1 MSDRRYSEQDADI
14 DLGGL
19 VGAIWRRRM
28 LVLLSTVALG
38 GAAFGVSSVVSPRYQ
53 AETRILIETRNPSL
67 ASQQSQQQTP
77 EPILDEAGVASQV
90 ALLQSNDLIKQVA
103 RELNLSDLKE
113 FDPSANPDPV
123 TSVMVLTGL
132 TKNPL
137 DVPPD
142 ERVLKEF
149 YKKLQVY
156 QVEKSRVI
164 AIQFSSKDPKLAARV
179 PTEMARVY
187 LALQSGAKLDTT
199 NDTAKW
205 LEPEIANLREKVRD
219 AEAKVAEY
227 RSSSD
232 IFRTGELNTFAET
245 QLTDISLE
253 LARVRGERANAEARA
268 QSVRAGLKAG
278 RNTDSLAEVVA
289 SPMIQR
295 LKETQSGIEGQIAD
309 LSTSLLDGHPR
320 LKGLRSQLLGISEQ
334 IRRETRRIL
343 ASLESEASVSR
354 DREKQLIGQLESL
367 KADTAVTEERQVGL
381 KALEREATAQ
391 RQLLETYLARYRE
404 AVSRRDINSTP
415 ADGRVISNATT
426 PAEPYFPKVLPITIV
441 AALAGFI
448 LSAVFVMLSEL
459 FSGRAIRYSEPELD
473 DEQMDEA
480 PAVPAAAA
488 APVETVAD
496 EVGVEDVDM
505 DEDPAPMPAP
515 ALSSVDAAED
525 GAMTGAASLLS
536 LELDAQSLETSHEP
550 AVEHAVDAEFSINAV
565 ARHLVDTD
573 VNVAVAISLSGDI
586 GSTSTVI
593 LARTVAEMGRKTIL
607 IDMTGSALPTR
618 LMAENAHQ
626 PGITDLLC
634 GEASIADT
642 IHGDRLSDAHL
653 LPHGNANAKRAMR
666 AAERLGMIVDSLA
679 NAYDIVIVE
688 CGPANVE
695 GVKRLARNGQAEIIL
710 SAAEASHEEIEAT
723 ATSFIDAG
731 YDDVV
736 LLFGDNKP
744 VPPNSGRS
752 KAA

>member
-1 MSDRRYSEQDADI
+1 MSDRRYSDQDADI

-19 VGAIWRRRM
+19 VGAIWRRRL
-28 LVLLSTVALG
+28 LVLLSTVVIG
-38 GAAFGVSSVVSPRYQ
+38 GAAFGISSVVSPRYQ
-53 AETRILIETRNPSL
+53 AETRILIETRNPTL
-67 ASQQSQQQTP
+67 TTQQNQQMTP
-77 EPILDEAGVASQV
+77 EPILDEAGITSQV

-103 RELNLSDLKE
+103 KELKLSDLAE
-113 FDPSANPDPV
+113 FDPNANPDPI

-132 TKNPL
+132 MKNPL
-137 DVPPD
+137 DVPPE

-164 AIQFSSKDPKLAARV
+164 AIQFASKDPKLAARV
-179 PTEMARVY
+179 PTEMAKVY

-199 NDTAKW
+199 SDTAKW
-205 LEPEIANLREKVRD
+205 LEPEIANLREKVKD

-232 IFRTGELNTFAET
+232 IYKTGELNTFAET

-268 QSVRAGLKAG
+268 QSVRAALKAG
-278 RNTDSLAEVVA
+278 RNGDSIAEVVA

-295 LKETQSGIEGQIAD
+295 LKETQSNIEGQIAD
-309 LSTSLLDGHPR
+309 LTTSLLDGHPR
-320 LKGLRSQLLGISEQ
+320 LKGLRSQLTGISEQ
-334 IRRETRRIL
+334 IRRETRKVL

-354 DREKQLIGQLESL
+354 DREKQLIGQLDNL

-381 KALEREATAQ
+381 KALEREAAAQ

-404 AVSRRDINSTP
+404 AVSRQDMNATP
-415 ADGRVISNATT
+415 ADGRIISNATV

-448 LSAVFVMLSEL
+448 LSSVFVMLSEL
-459 FSGRAIRYSEPELD
+459 FSGRAIRYSEPEAED
-473 DEQMDEA
+473 DEIVEA
-480 PAVPAAAA
+480 PPARAVAAAA
-488 APVETVAD
+488 KAAPEPVVVAY
-496 EVGVEDVDM
+496 EDV
-505 DEDPAPMPAP
+505 PP
-515 ALSSVDAAED
+515 VAEPV
-525 GAMTGAASLLS
+525 AVSEEKAKTKASSLLS
-536 LELDAQSLETSHEP
+536 LELDAPKLTASMEE
-550 AVEHAVDAEFSINAV
+550 AADDFIDDEFSVNAV
-565 ARHLVDTD
+565 ARHLIDTD
-573 VNVAVAISLSGDI
+573 VNVAIAVSLSGDI

-593 LARTVAEMGRKTIL
+593 LARTIAEMGRKTIL

-618 LMAENAHQ
+618 LMAEYVSQ

-634 GEASIADT
+634 GEAAIADT
-642 IHGDRLSDAHL
+642 IHGDRLSDAHV

-695 GVKRLARNGQAEIIL
+695 GVKRLARNGQAEIVL
-710 SAAEASHEEIEAT
+710 SAADASHEDIESA
-723 ATSFIDAG
+723 ANAFIEAG

-736 LLFGDNKP
+736 LLFGNNKP
-744 VPPNSGRS
+744 VPPSSGRE
-752 KAA
+752 AA

>member
-1 MSDRRYSEQDADI
+1 MSDRRYGEQDADI

-28 LVLLSTVALG
+28 LVLLSTVVMG
-38 GAAFGVSSVVSPRYQ
+38 GAAFGISSVVAPRYQ

-67 ASQQSQQQTP
+67 SSAQNQPLVP

-90 ALLQSNDLIKQVA
+90 ALLQSTDLIKQVA
-103 RELNLSDLKE
+103 KELKLGGLPE
-113 FDPSANPDPV
+113 FDPSANPDPI
-123 TSVMVLTGL
+123 TSVLVLTGL
-132 TKNPL
+132 MKNPL
-137 DVPPD
+137 DVPPE

-149 YKKLQVY
+149 NKKLQVY

-164 AIQFSSKDPKLAARV
+164 AIQFSSKDPQLSAKV
-179 PTEMARVY
+179 PTEMAKVY

-199 NDTAKW
+199 SDTAKW

-227 RSSSD
+227 RASSD
-232 IFRTGELNTFAET
+232 IYRTGEQNTFAET
-245 QLTDISLE
+245 QLNDISLE

-268 QSVRAGLKAG
+268 ESVRAALKAG
-278 RNTDSLAEVVA
+278 RNADTLAEVVA

-309 LSTSLLDGHPR
+309 LSTTLLDGHPR
-320 LKGLRSQLLGISEQ
+320 LKGLRSQLSGIGEQ
-334 IRRETRRIL
+334 IRRETRKIL
-343 ASLESEASVSR
+343 ASLESEARVAR
-354 DREKQLIGQLESL
+354 EREKQLIQQLDTL

-381 KALEREATAQ
+381 KALEREAAAQ

-404 AVSRRDINSTP
+404 AVSRQDMNATP
-415 ADGRVISNATT
+415 ADARIISNATT
-426 PAEPYFPKVLPITIV
+426 PSEPYFPKVLPITVV

-459 FSGRAIRYSEPELD
+459 FSGRAIRYSEPKAEEDVVREVPAPRAAVLEEDRTAPVLD
-473 DEQMDEA
+473 NEDVAEPNA
-480 PAVPAAAA
+480 TAVPAPAA
-488 APVETVAD
+488 D
-496 EVGVEDVDM
+496 
-505 DEDPAPMPAP
+505 AP
-515 ALSSVDAAED
+515 AR
-525 GAMTGAASLLS
+525 TRTASLLS
-536 LELDAQSLETSHEP
+536 LELEDAAP
-550 AVEHAVDAEFSINAV
+550 DAEMLDAAEDFIDQEFSVNAV
-565 ARHLVDTD
+565 ARHLVDTE
-573 VNVAVAISLSGDI
+573 VNVAVAVSLSGDA

-618 LMAENAHQ
+618 LMAENVHQ

-642 IHGDRLSDAHL
+642 IHGDRLSDAHI

-666 AAERLGMIVDSLA
+666 GAERLGMIVESLA
-679 NAYDIVIVE
+679 HAYDIVIVE
-688 CGPANVE
+688 CGPASVD

-710 SAAEASHEEIEAT
+710 SAADASHEEIEQAAT
-723 ATSFIDAG
+723 GFIEAG
-731 YDDVV
+731 YDDVL
-736 LLFGDNKP
+736 LLFGSGNP
-744 VPPNSGRS
+744 APPSSGRS

>member
-1 MSDRRYSEQDADI
+1 MSERRYSDQDADI

-19 VGAIWRRRM
+19 VGAIWRRRL
-28 LVLLSTVALG
+28 LVLLSTVVIG
-38 GAAFGVSSVVSPRYQ
+38 GAAFGISSVVSPRYQ
-53 AETRILIETRNPSL
+53 AETRILIETRNPTLS
-67 ASQQSQQQTP
+67 SQQNQQTMP
-77 EPILDEAGVASQV
+77 EPILDEAGITSQV

-103 RELNLSDLKE
+103 KELKLSDVAE
-113 FDPSANPDPV
+113 FDPSANPDPI

-132 TKNPL
+132 MKNPL
-137 DVPPD
+137 DVPPE

-164 AIQFSSKDPKLAARV
+164 AIQFSSKDPKLAARI
-179 PTEMARVY
+179 PTEMAKVY

-219 AEAKVAEY
+219 AEAKVADY

-232 IFRTGELNTFAET
+232 IYKTGEMNTFAET
-245 QLTDISLE
+245 QLNDISLE

-268 QSVRAGLKAG
+268 QSVRAALKAG
-278 RNTDSLAEVVA
+278 RNGDTIAEVVA

-295 LKETQSGIEGQIAD
+295 LKETQSNIEGQIAD

-320 LKGLRSQLLGISEQ
+320 LKGLRSQLLSISEQ
-334 IRRETRRIL
+334 IRRETRKVL

-354 DREKQLIGQLESL
+354 DREKQLIGQLDNL

-381 KALEREATAQ
+381 KALEREAAAQ

-404 AVSRRDINSTP
+404 AVSRQDMNATP
-415 ADGRVISNATT
+415 ADGRIISNATV
-426 PAEPYFPKVLPITIV
+426 PAEPYFPKVLPITVV
-441 AALAGFI
+441 AAFAGFI

-459 FSGRAIRYSEPELD
+459 FSGRAIRYSEPDMD
-473 DEQMDEA
+473 DEVVEAAPVRAAVPVKAKPEIAPIQEEVIA
-480 PAVPAAAA
+480 PADVAAAA
-488 APVETVAD
+488 AEEKPKTK
-496 EVGVEDVDM
+496 
-505 DEDPAPMPAP
+505 
-515 ALSSVDAAED
+515 
-525 GAMTGAASLLS
+525 TASLLS
-536 LELDAQSLETSHEP
+536 LELDAPKLQASMEAAADDFIDDEYS
-550 AVEHAVDAEFSINAV
+550 VNAV
-565 ARHLVDTD
+565 ARHLIDTD
-573 VNVAVAISLSGDI
+573 VNVAIAVSLSGDI

-618 LMAENAHQ
+618 LMAENVSQA
-626 PGITDLLC
+626 GITDLLC

-642 IHGDRLSDAHL
+642 IHGDRLSDAHV

-666 AAERLGMIVDSLA
+666 GAERLGMIVDSLA

-688 CGPANVE
+688 CGPANVD
-695 GVKRLARNGQAEIIL
+695 GVKRLARKGQAEIVL
-710 SAAEASHEEIEAT
+710 SAADASHEEIEAA

-736 LLFGDNKP
+736 LLFGNNKP
-744 VPPNSGRS
+744 MPPTGHT

>member
-1 MSDRRYSEQDADI
+1 MSDRRYSDQDADI

-19 VGAIWRRRM
+19 VGAIWRRRL
-28 LVLLSTVALG
+28 LVLLSTVVLG
-38 GAAFGVSSVVSPRYQ
+38 GGAFAVSSVVSPRYQ
-53 AETRILIETRNPSL
+53 AETRILIETNNPTLTS
-67 ASQQSQQQTP
+67 SQQSQATP

-103 RELNLSDLKE
+103 KQLKLNDIQE
-113 FDPSANPDPV
+113 FDPGGNPDML
-123 TSVMVLTGL
+123 TRIMVLARL
-132 TKNPL
+132 AKNPL
-137 DVPPD
+137 DVPPE
-142 ERVLKEF
+142 ERVLTEF

-164 AIQFSSKDPKLAARV
+164 AIQFSSKNPKLAAQV
-179 PTEMARVY
+179 PTEMAKVY

-205 LEPEIANLREKVRD
+205 LEPEIANLREKVKD

-232 IFRTGELNTFAET
+232 IYKTGELNTFAET
-245 QLTDISLE
+245 QLNDISVE

-268 QSVRAGLKAG
+268 ESVRTAIKAG
-278 RNTDSLAEVVA
+278 RNGDSIAEVVA

-295 LKETQSGIEGQIAD
+295 LKETQSNIEGQIAD

-320 LKGLRSQLLGISEQ
+320 LKGLRSQLSGISDQ
-334 IRRETRRIL
+334 IRRETRKVL

-354 DREKQLIGQLESL
+354 DREKQLMGQLDNL
-367 KADTAVTEERQVGL
+367 KADTAVSEERQVGL

-404 AVSRRDINSTP
+404 AVSRQDMNATP
-415 ADGRVISNATT
+415 ADGRIISNATV

-448 LSAVFVMLSEL
+448 LSSVFVMLSEL
-459 FSGRAIRYSEPELD
+459 FSGRAIRYSEPEFEDEDVMEQPVTRTVTAPVTDRAQHQSVVDDAESYLEAIAPVAD
-473 DEQMDEA
+473 TDEQPKA
-480 PAVPAAAA
+480 R
-488 APVETVAD
+488 
-496 EVGVEDVDM
+496 
-505 DEDPAPMPAP
+505 
-515 ALSSVDAAED
+515 AE
-525 GAMTGAASLLS
+525 SLLS
-536 LELDAQSLETSHEP
+536 LELDSVKPDPDL
-550 AVEHAVDAEFSINAV
+550 DAAAEEFIDEEFSVNAV
-565 ARHLVDTD
+565 ARHLVDND
-573 VNVAVAISLSGDI
+573 INIAVSVSLSGDA

-618 LMAENAHQ
+618 LMAENIHQ

-642 IHGDRLSDAHL
+642 IHGDRLSDAHV

-666 AAERLGMIVDSLA
+666 AAERLGMVMDSLA

-710 SAAEASHEEIEAT
+710 SAADASHEDIETA
-723 ATSFIDAG
+723 ATSFIEAG

-736 LLFGDNKP
+736 LLFGGNKP

>member
-28 LVLLSTVALG
+28 LVLLSTVVMG
-38 GAAFGVSSVVSPRYQ
+38 GAAFGISSMVSPRYQ

-67 ASQQSQQQTP
+67 ITQQNQPVSP

-103 RELNLSDLKE
+103 RQLDLASRPE
-113 FDPSANPDPV
+113 FDPSANPDPI
-123 TSVMVLTGL
+123 TSIMVLTGL
-132 TKNPL
+132 VKNPL
-137 DVPPD
+137 DVSPE
-142 ERVLKEF
+142 ERVVKEF
-149 YKKLQVY
+149 YRKLQVY

-164 AIQFSSKDPKLAARV
+164 AIQFSSKDPKLAAQV
-179 PTEMARVY
+179 PSEIAKVY

-199 NDTAKW
+199 SDTAKW
-205 LEPEIANLREKVRD
+205 LEPEIANLREKVKD
-219 AEAKVAEY
+219 AEVKVADY
-227 RSSSD
+227 RTSAD
-232 IFRTGELNTFAET
+232 IFRTGELNTFAQT
-245 QLTDISLE
+245 QLNDISLE

-268 QSVRAGLKAG
+268 ESVRAALQSG
-278 RNTDSLAEVVA
+278 RNVDAIAEVVS

-295 LKETQSGIEGQIAD
+295 LKESQSGIESQLAD

-320 LKGLRSQLLGISEQ
+320 LKGLRSQLSGIADQ
-334 IRRETRRIL
+334 IRRETRKVL
-343 ASLESEASVSR
+343 ASLESEAGIAR
-354 DREKQLIGQLESL
+354 DREKQLIGQLENL
-367 KADTAVTEERQVGL
+367 KADTAVSEERQVGL

-404 AVSRRDINSTP
+404 AVSRQDMNATP
-415 ADGRVISNATT
+415 ADGRIISNATV

-459 FSGRAIRYSEPELD
+459 FSGRAIRYSEPEIEED
-473 DEQMDEA
+473 DVEA
-480 PAVPAAAA
+480 
-488 APVETVAD
+488 T
-496 EVGVEDVDM
+496 
-505 DEDPAPMPAP
+505 PAPRSAP
-515 ALSSVDAAED
+515 EVANVAEPIEIEEPDMVNVDASED
-525 GAMTGAASLLS
+525 LVPVNTKAASLLS
-536 LELDAQSLETSHEP
+536 LEPQAAEVEDAMLDAAEDF
-550 AVEHAVDAEFSINAV
+550 VDEEFSVNAV

-573 VNVAVAISLSGDI
+573 ANVAVVVSLSGDV

-593 LARTVAEMGRKTIL
+593 LARTVAGMGRKAIL

-618 LMAENAHQ
+618 LMAENIHQ

-642 IHGDRLSDAHL
+642 IHGDRLSDAHVM
-653 LPHGNANAKRAMR
+653 PHGNANAKRAMR

-688 CGPANVE
+688 CGPANVD
-695 GVKRLARNGQAEIIL
+695 GVKRLARSGQAEIIL
-710 SAAEASHEEIEAT
+710 SAADASHQEIEDA
-723 ATSFIDAG
+723 AKSFIDAG

-736 LLFGDNKP
+736 LLFGGGNS
-744 VPPNSGRS
+744 VPPTSGRNR
-752 KAA
+752 AA

>member
-1 MSDRRYSEQDADI
+1 MSDRRYSDQDADI

-19 VGAIWRRRM
+19 VGAVWRRRM
-28 LVLLSTVALG
+28 LVLLSTVVFG
-38 GAAFGVSSVVSPRYQ
+38 GAAFGISSIVAPRYQ

-67 ASQQSQQQTP
+67 STQANQPLAP

-103 RELNLSDLKE
+103 RELKLGGMPE
-113 FDPSANPDPV
+113 FDPSASPDPL
-123 TSVMVLTGL
+123 TSVLVLTGL
-132 TKNPL
+132 MKNPL
-137 DVPPD
+137 DIPPE
-142 ERVLKEF
+142 ERVIKEF

-164 AIQFSSKDPKLAARV
+164 AIQFSSKDPKLAAQV
-179 PTEMARVY
+179 PTEMAKVY

-227 RSSSD
+227 RASSD
-232 IFRTGELNTFAET
+232 LYRTGEQNTFAET
-245 QLTDISLE
+245 QLGNISLE
-253 LARVRGERANAEARA
+253 LARIRGERANAEARA
-268 QSVRAGLKAG
+268 ANVRAALKAG
-278 RNTDSLAEVVA
+278 RNMDSLSEVVG

-295 LKETQSGIEGQIAD
+295 LKETQANIEGQIAD
-309 LSTSLLDGHPR
+309 LSTTLLEGHPR
-320 LKGLRSQLLGISEQ
+320 LKGLRSQLSGIGEQ
-334 IRRETRRIL
+334 IQRETRKIL

-354 DREKQLIGQLESL
+354 DREKQLIQQLDTL
-367 KADTAVTEERQVGL
+367 KADTAATEERQVDL

-404 AVSRRDINSTP
+404 AVSRQDMNATP
-415 ADGRVISNATT
+415 ADARVISNATT
-426 PAEPYFPKVLPITIV
+426 PSESYFPKVLPITVV

-459 FSGRAIRYSEPELD
+459 FSGRAIRYSEPEF
-473 DEQMDEA
+473 DEDVAVATPAPRAVARSAVADEALEPVEEAA
-480 PAVPAAAA
+480 PAVERKAR
-488 APVETVAD
+488 
-496 EVGVEDVDM
+496 
-505 DEDPAPMPAP
+505 
-515 ALSSVDAAED
+515 
-525 GAMTGAASLLS
+525 AASLLS
-536 LELDAQSLETSHEP
+536 LEQEAIP
-550 AVEHAVDAEFSINAV
+550 VDEGMREAAEEFIDEEYSVNAV

-573 VNVAVAISLSGDI
+573 VNVAVAVSLSGDA

-618 LMAENAHQ
+618 LMAENVRQ

-634 GEASIADT
+634 GETSIADT

-666 AAERLGMIVDSLA
+666 GAERLGMIVDSLA

-695 GVKRLARNGQAEIIL
+695 GVKRLARNGQAEIVL
-710 SAAEASHEEIEAT
+710 SAADASHEEIEAA
-723 ATSFIDAG
+723 ATSFIEAG

-736 LLFGDNKP
+736 LLFGGGKP
-744 VPPNSGRS
+744 VPPTTGRS

>member
-1 MSDRRYSEQDADI
+1 MSDRRYSDEDADI

-19 VGAIWRRRM
+19 VGAIWRRRI
-28 LVLLSTVALG
+28 LVLLSTVAIG
-38 GAAFGVSSVVSPRYQ
+38 GAAFGISSMVSPRYQ
-53 AETRILIETRNPSL
+53 AETRILIETRNPAL
-67 ASQQSQQQTP
+67 GAQQNLPAAP

-90 ALLQSNDLIKQVA
+90 ALLQSADLVKQVA
-103 RELNLSDLKE
+103 RELKLSDLRE
-113 FDPSANPDPV
+113 FDPSANPDPL
-123 TSVMVLTGL
+123 TRILVLTRL
-132 TKNPL
+132 MKNPL
-137 DVPPD
+137 DVPPE
-142 ERVLKEF
+142 ERVLTEF

-164 AIQFSSKDPKLAARV
+164 AVQFSSKDPKLAARV

-227 RSSSD
+227 RASSD
-232 IFRTGELNTFAET
+232 IYKTGEQNTFAES
-245 QLTDISLE
+245 QLGNISQE
-253 LARVRGERANAEARA
+253 LARIRGERANAEARA
-268 QSVRAGLKAG
+268 DNVRDALKSG
-278 RNTDSLAEVVA
+278 RSADSLSEVVG

-295 LKETQSGIEGQIAD
+295 LKETQSNVEGQIAD

-320 LKGLRSQLLGISEQ
+320 LKALRSQLSGINEQ
-334 IRRETRRIL
+334 IRRETRKIL
-343 ASLESEASVSR
+343 TSLENEATVAR
-354 DREKQLIGQLESL
+354 DREKQLMRQLETV
-367 KADTAVTEERQVGL
+367 KADTAVNEERQVGL

-391 RQLLETYLARYRE
+391 RQLLETYLSRYRE
-404 AVSRRDINSTP
+404 AVSRQDMNATP
-415 ADGRVISNATT
+415 ADARVISNATT

-448 LSAVFVMLSEL
+448 LSSVFVMLSEL
-459 FSGRAIRYSEPELD
+459 FSGRAIRYSEPEMD
-473 DEQMDEA
+473 KDEDEVELEPVVA
-480 PAVPAAAA
+480 PMAAKAAPTASGDMRDMSPPVEVAERPAAR
-488 APVETVAD
+488 
-496 EVGVEDVDM
+496 
-505 DEDPAPMPAP
+505 
-515 ALSSVDAAED
+515 AE
-525 GAMTGAASLLS
+525 SLLS
-536 LELDAQSLETSHEP
+536 LELGTGRVDP
-550 AVEHAVDAEFSINAV
+550 VAVEDAEEHFAEETFSVNAV

-573 VNVAVAISLSGDI
+573 VNVAIAVSLSGDT
-586 GSTSTVI
+586 GSTATVI

-618 LMAENAHQ
+618 LMAENSRQ

-642 IHGDRLSDAHL
+642 IHGDRLSDAHV

-695 GVKRLARNGQAEIIL
+695 GVKRLARDGQAEIVL
-710 SAAEASHEEIEAT
+710 SASDASDAEIEAA
-723 ATSFIDAG
+723 ATSFIEAG

-736 LLFGDNKP
+736 LLFGENRP
-744 VPPNSGRS
+744 LPPTSDRS

>member
-1 MSDRRYSEQDADI
+1 MSERRYSDQDADI

-28 LVLLSTVALG
+28 LVLLSTVVMG
-38 GAAFGVSSVVSPRYQ
+38 GAAFGISSVVSPRYQ
-53 AETRILIETRNPSL
+53 AETRILIDPRNPPL
-67 ASQQSQQQTP
+67 ISQQNQQLTP

-103 RELNLSDLKE
+103 KELKLGGRPE
-113 FDPSANPDPV
+113 FDPSANPDPL
-123 TSVMVLTGL
+123 TSVLVLTRL
-132 TKNPL
+132 MKNPL
-137 DVPPD
+137 DVPPE

-164 AIQFSSKDPKLAARV
+164 AIQFSSKDPKLAAQV
-179 PTEMARVY
+179 PTEMAKVY

-199 NDTAKW
+199 SDTAKW

-219 AEAKVAEY
+219 AEAKVADY

-232 IFRTGELNTFAET
+232 IYKTGEQNTFAET
-245 QLTDISLE
+245 QLNDISLE

-268 QSVRAGLKAG
+268 ESVRTALKSG
-278 RNTDSLAEVVA
+278 RNGDSIAEVVA

-295 LKETQSGIEGQIAD
+295 LKETQSSVEGQIAD

-320 LKGLRSQLLGISEQ
+320 LKGLRSQLAGIGEQ
-334 IRRETRRIL
+334 IRRETRKVL
-343 ASLESEASVSR
+343 ASLESEANVAR
-354 DREKQLIGQLESL
+354 DREKQLIGQLENL

-404 AVSRRDINSTP
+404 AVSRQDMNATP
-415 ADGRVISNATT
+415 ADGRIISNASV
-426 PAEPYFPKVLPITIV
+426 PSEPYFPKVLPITIV

-459 FSGRAIRYSEPELD
+459 FSGRAIRYSEAEME
-473 DEQMDEA
+473 DEEEFVDA
-480 PAVPAAAA
+480 PPVRIHAA
-488 APVETVAD
+488 APTQEAVEVAP
-496 EVGVEDVDM
+496 EEQ
-505 DEDPAPMPAP
+505 APVSEPIA
-515 ALSSVDAAED
+515 AAEER
-525 GAMTGAASLLS
+525 ANTRAASLLS
-536 LELDAQSLETSHEP
+536 LELETQAIE
-550 AVEHAVDAEFSINAV
+550 ARMEAAAEDFIDDEFSVNAV

-573 VNVAVAISLSGDI
+573 VNVAVAVSLSGDV

-618 LMAENAHQ
+618 LMAENVRQ

-634 GEASIADT
+634 GEAAIADT
-642 IHGDRLSDAHL
+642 IHGDRLSDAHV

-666 AAERLGMIVDSLA
+666 GAERLGMIVDSLA

-695 GVKRLARNGQAEIIL
+695 GVKRLARNGKAEIVL
-710 SAAEASHEEIEAT
+710 SAADASQEEIESAAT
-723 ATSFIDAG
+723 AFIDAG
-731 YDDVV
+731 YEDVV
-736 LLFGDNKP
+736 LLFGGSKP
-744 VPPNSGRS
+744 LPPHSGRS

>member
-1 MSDRRYSEQDADI
+1 MSDRRLSDQDADI

-19 VGAIWRRRM
+19 VGAIWRRRL
-28 LVLLSTVALG
+28 LVLLSTVVMG
-38 GAAFGVSSVVSPRYQ
+38 GAAFGISSVVSPRYQ
-53 AETRILIETRNPSL
+53 AETRVLIETRNPALGMQQNQQL
-67 ASQQSQQQTP
+67 AP
-77 EPILDEAGVASQV
+77 EPILDEAGITSQV

-103 RELNLSDLKE
+103 RELKLGGRLE
-113 FDPSANPDPV
+113 FDPSANPDPL
-123 TSVMVLTGL
+123 TSVLVLTGL
-132 TKNPL
+132 IKNPL
-137 DVPPD
+137 DVPPE

-164 AIQFSSKDPKLAARV
+164 AIQFSSRDPELAAKV
-179 PTEMARVY
+179 PTAMAKVY

-199 NDTAKW
+199 SDTAKW

-232 IFRTGELNTFAET
+232 IYKTGEQNTFAET
-245 QLTDISLE
+245 QLNDISLE

-268 QSVRAGLKAG
+268 EGVRNALKSG
-278 RNTDSLAEVVA
+278 RNADSLAEVVA

-295 LKETQSGIEGQIAD
+295 LKETQSAIEGQIAD
-309 LSTSLLDGHPR
+309 LSTSLLEGHPR
-320 LKGLRSQLLGISEQ
+320 LKGLRSQLVGIGEQ
-334 IRRETRRIL
+334 IRRETRKVL

-354 DREKQLIGQLESL
+354 DREKQLIGQLENL

-381 KALEREATAQ
+381 KALEREAAAQ
-391 RQLLETYLARYRE
+391 RQLLETYLSRYRE
-404 AVSRRDINSTP
+404 AVSRQDMNATP
-415 ADGRVISNATT
+415 ADGRIISNATV

-441 AALAGFI
+441 AALAGFV
-448 LSAVFVMLSEL
+448 LSSVFVMLSEL
-459 FSGRAIRYSEPELD
+459 FSGRAIRYSEPEMD
-473 DEQMDEA
+473 DEEIVDA
-480 PAVPAAAA
+480 PPARAVAAPPVSARPEIAAFDNDDPSHAA
-488 APVETVAD
+488 API
-496 EVGVEDVDM
+496 VG
-505 DEDPAPMPAP
+505 DEDKPKAN
-515 ALSSVDAAED
+515 
-525 GAMTGAASLLS
+525 AASLLS
-536 LELDAQSLETSHEP
+536 LELDPSGL
-550 AVEHAVDAEFSINAV
+550 DASMADAAEQFIDEEFSVNAV
-565 ARHLVDTD
+565 ARHLIDTD
-573 VNVAVAISLSGDI
+573 VNVAIAVSLSGDR

-618 LMAENAHQ
+618 LMADDASQ

-634 GEASIADT
+634 GEAAIADT
-642 IHGDRLSDAHL
+642 IHGDRLSDAHI

-695 GVKRLARNGQAEIIL
+695 GVKRLARKGQAEIVL
-710 SAAEASHEEIEAT
+710 SASDASHEEIET
-723 ATSFIDAG
+723 AANAFIDAG

-736 LLFGDNKP
+736 LLFGSNKP
-744 VPPNSGRS
+744 APPTPGRS
-752 KAA
+752 RAA

>member
-1 MSDRRYSEQDADI
+1 MSERRYSDQDADI

-28 LVLLSTVALG
+28 LVLLSTVVMG
-38 GAAFGVSSVVSPRYQ
+38 GAAFGISNVVSPRYQ
-53 AETRILIETRNPSL
+53 AETRILIDPRNPPLSSQQNQSL
-67 ASQQSQQQTP
+67 AP

-103 RELNLSDLKE
+103 KDLKLSGRAE
-113 FDPSANPDPV
+113 FDPSANPDPL
-123 TSVMVLTGL
+123 TSVLVLTRL
-132 TKNPL
+132 MKNPL
-137 DVPPD
+137 DVPPE

-164 AIQFSSKDPKLAARV
+164 AIQFSSKDPKLAAQV
-179 PTEMARVY
+179 PTEMAKVY

-199 NDTAKW
+199 SDTAKW
-205 LEPEIANLREKVRD
+205 LEPEIANLREKVKD
-219 AEAKVAEY
+219 AEAKVADY

-232 IFRTGELNTFAET
+232 IYKTGEQNTFAET
-245 QLTDISLE
+245 QLNDISLE

-268 QSVRAGLKAG
+268 ESVRTALKAG
-278 RNTDSLAEVVA
+278 RNGDSIAEVVA

-295 LKETQSGIEGQIAD
+295 LKETQSSIEGQIAD

-320 LKGLRSQLLGISEQ
+320 LKGLRSQLTGISEQ
-334 IRRETRRIL
+334 IRRETRKVL
-343 ASLESEASVSR
+343 ASLESEASVAR
-354 DREKQLIGQLESL
+354 DREKQLIGQLDNL

-381 KALEREATAQ
+381 KALEREAAAQ

-404 AVSRRDINSTP
+404 AVSRQDMNATP
-415 ADGRVISNATT
+415 ADGRIISNASV
-426 PAEPYFPKVLPITIV
+426 PSEPYFPKVLPITIV

-459 FSGRAIRYSEPELD
+459 FSGRAIRYSEAEMEDED
-473 DEQMDEA
+473 DVVDA
-480 PAVPAAAA
+480 PPARIHAA
-488 APVETVAD
+488 APQRETV
-496 EVGVEDVDM
+496 EV
-505 DEDPAPMPAP
+505 APEQQA
-515 ALSSVDAAED
+515 SVSEPIAAAEER
-525 GAMTGAASLLS
+525 ANTKAASLLS
-536 LELDAQSLETSHEP
+536 LELDIPKL
-550 AVEHAVDAEFSINAV
+550 DARMEAAAEDFIDDEFSVNAV
-565 ARHLVDTD
+565 ARHLIDTD
-573 VNVAVAISLSGDI
+573 VNVAVAVSLSGDV

-618 LMAENAHQ
+618 LMAENVRQ
-626 PGITDLLC
+626 PGITELLC
-634 GEASIADT
+634 GEAAIADT
-642 IHGDRLSDAHL
+642 IHGDRLSDAHI

-666 AAERLGMIVDSLA
+666 GAERLGMIVDSLA

-695 GVKRLARNGQAEIIL
+695 GVKRLARNGKAEIVL
-710 SAAEASHEEIEAT
+710 SAADASQEEIESAAT
-723 ATSFIDAG
+723 AFIDAG
-731 YDDVV
+731 YEDVV
-736 LLFGDNKP
+736 LLFGSNKP
-744 VPPNSGRS
+744 LPPNSGRS

>member
-1 MSDRRYSEQDADI
+1 MSDRRYSDQDADI

-19 VGAIWRRRM
+19 VGAIWRRRL
-28 LVLLSTVALG
+28 LVLLSTVVIG
-38 GAAFGVSSVVSPRYQ
+38 GAAFGISSVVSPRYQ

-67 ASQQSQQQTP
+67 SSQQNQQMAP
-77 EPILDEAGVASQV
+77 EPILDEAGITSQV
-90 ALLQSNDLIKQVA
+90 ALLQSNDLIKAVA
-103 RELNLSDLKE
+103 KELKLGGLAE
-113 FDPSANPDPV
+113 FDPSANPDPL

-132 TKNPL
+132 MKNPL
-137 DVPPD
+137 DVPPE

-179 PTEMARVY
+179 PTEMAKIY

-205 LEPEIANLREKVRD
+205 LEPEIANLREKVKD

-232 IFRTGELNTFAET
+232 IYRTGELNTFAET
-245 QLTDISLE
+245 QLNDISLE

-268 QSVRAGLKAG
+268 QSVRAALKAG
-278 RNTDSLAEVVA
+278 RNGDSIAEVVA

-295 LKETQSGIEGQIAD
+295 LKETQSNIESQIAD

-320 LKGLRSQLLGISEQ
+320 LKGLRSQLTGISEQ
-334 IRRETRRIL
+334 IRRETKKVL

-354 DREKQLIGQLESL
+354 DREKQLIGQLDNL

-381 KALEREATAQ
+381 KALEREAAAQ

-404 AVSRRDINSTP
+404 AVSRQDMNATP
-415 ADGRVISNATT
+415 ADGRIISNATI

-448 LSAVFVMLSEL
+448 LSSVFVMLSEL
-459 FSGRAIRYSEPELD
+459 FSGRAIRYTEPDMED
-473 DEQMDEA
+473 DDVVEA
-480 PAVPAAAA
+480 PASRVVAVPAKAAMATPEVVA
-488 APVETVAD
+488 AVE
-496 EVGVEDVDM
+496 EDP
-505 DEDPAPMPAP
+505 DPAPTPVQA
-515 ALSSVDAAED
+515 SED
-525 GAMTGAASLLS
+525 IPKVKTASLLS
-536 LELDAQSLETSHEP
+536 LELDAPKL
-550 AVEHAVDAEFSINAV
+550 DASMEAAAEDFIAEEFSVNAV
-565 ARHLVDTD
+565 ARHLIETD
-573 VNVAVAISLSGDI
+573 VNVAIAVSLSGDI

-618 LMAENAHQ
+618 LMAEHVSQ

-634 GEASIADT
+634 GEAAIADT
-642 IHGDRLSDAHL
+642 IHGDRLSDAHV

-666 AAERLGMIVDSLA
+666 GAERLGMIVDSLA

-695 GVKRLARNGQAEIIL
+695 GVKRLARTGQAEIVL
-710 SAAEASHEEIEAT
+710 SAADASHEEIEAA

-736 LLFGDNKP
+736 LLFGSNKP
-744 VPPNSGRS
+744 VPPTSGRS